1 MLKKNIKYTDY
12 NGVEREESFYFN
24 LTEAEIME
32 MEMSTNGGLAEMI
45 RRIVETEDSPT
56 IVKIFKDIILK
67 SYGEKSLDGKRFVKS
82 EELSRDFSHTEAYSR
97 LFMELSTDAEAAAQF
112 MNGIVPRDVAR
123 KMDEGKL
130 PATSRDVPGSL
141 MPGA

>member
-123 KMDEGKL
+123 RMDESKL
-130 PATSRDVPGSL
+130 PAGTLTPV
-141 MPGA
+141 A